1 MDKEL
6 IKATL
11 TFLNRVQLQGSEVNA
26 FNQVVAGLQDELK
39 KEDKKSPPVKKD

>member
-1 MDKEL
+1 MNKEL

-11 TFLNRVQLQGSEVNA
+11 TFLNRVQLQGSEVNV
-26 FNQVVAGLQDELK
+26 FNEVMAGLQAEL

>member
-6 IKATL
+6 LKATL

-26 FNQVVAGLQDELK
+26 FNQVVAGLQAEL